1 MMPGGFQHS
10 LEYGWPKAQE
20 GSWESSLEHGGLAE
34 GRCYLITS
42 GMELCLYDLWP
53 NWRPE

>member
-20 GSWESSLEHGGLAE
+20 GSWESSLGHGGFAE